1 MKKFVKMERA
11 DMFREMLDKLQI
23 KQAEHIRLL
32 EVIEAL
38 SDIPRLYT
46 FANDL
51 VMDLE
56 EEIQGLESDVVE
68 LVDNTDDEEQ
78 TELENIRKAE
88 FNVNPYIMSE
98 E

>member
-1 MKKFVKMERA
+1 
-11 DMFREMLDKLQI
+11 MFREMLDKLQI

>member
-1 MKKFVKMERA
+1 MERA